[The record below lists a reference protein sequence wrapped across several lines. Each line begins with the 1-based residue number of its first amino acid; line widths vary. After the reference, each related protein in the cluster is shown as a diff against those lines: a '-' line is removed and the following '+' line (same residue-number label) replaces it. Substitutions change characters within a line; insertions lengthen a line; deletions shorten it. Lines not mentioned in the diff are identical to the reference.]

1 MKRLKNIYRSLLI
14 LAAIL
19 IMGCAA
25 SNKHSLQNS
34 PPQDI
39 LAKVGDNIIT
49 LSEFEEKINA
59 APPQYRQRFKSEEQK
74 AKFLERLV
82 ETALFSL
89 EARAEKIDREKTIEL
104 RIQDAVDSILARE
117 YIKRNVQD
125 KITVTEDEIRQYYE
139 THLQEF
145 TRPEQ
150 VKARHIL
157 IRVDPEATPGK
168 WDEAEARA
176 RELKRKLD
184 NGTDFARL
192 AKKESDDR
200 TSKNKGG
207 SLGFIDREK
216 MVPEFSEAAFSLKLG
231 EISGPVKTFLGYH
244 IIKAEAK
251 KPEQIETLEKAKKRI
266 EYRLKSKKYREE
278 SEEII
283 KRLKEKYEVIL
294 NTELLSNYK

>member
-59 APPQYRQRFKSEEQK
+59 VPPQYRQKFKSEEQK

-89 EARAEKIDREKTIEL
+89 EARAEKIDREKTIES

-117 YIKRNVQD
+117 YIKRNVTD
-125 KITVTEDEIRQYYE
+125 KITVTDDEISQYYE
-139 THLQEF
+139 THLKEF

-157 IRVDPEATPGK
+157 IRVDPEAIPGK
-168 WDEAEARA
+168 WAEAEIKA
-176 RELKRKLD
+176 RELKNRLD
-184 NGTDFARL
+184 NGANFATL
-192 AKKESDDR
+192 AKEYSDDAK
-200 TSKNKGG
+200 SKNMGG
-207 SLGFIDREK
+207 DLGFFAREK
-216 MVPEFSEAAFSLKLG
+216 MAPEFSEAAFSLRLG
-231 EISGPVKTFLGYH
+231 EIRDPVKTSFGYH
-244 IIKAEAK
+244 IIKVEAK
-251 KPEQIETLEKAKKRI
+251 RPERIETLEKVKERI
-266 EYRLKSKKYREE
+266 QYQLKSKKYRAGAEDAVE
-278 SEEII
+278 
-283 KRLKEKYEVIL
+283 RLKEKYEVIL
-294 NTELLSNYK
+294 NTELLKS